1 MVSSKPRG
9 RWVASAM
16 VALCLSAGAYSGTA
30 YAEKI
35 HLSIEKKAG
44 KQVSKSSAVGRV
56 KTKYPGSR
64 ILSVE
69 ELTVSG
75 KHCHE
80 VKALTKDGY
89 FLEVRVGCK

>member
-1 MVSSKPRG
+1 MVSLKPRG
-9 RWVASAM
+9 RWLTTAM
-16 VALCLSAGAYSGTA
+16 VALCLTAGAYSGTA
-30 YAEKI
+30 YAKKI
-35 HLSIEKKAG
+35 HLDIEKKAG
-44 KQVSKSSAVGRV
+44 KKVSKSSAVGRV

-64 ILSVE
+64 ILSVS
-69 ELTVSG
+69 ELTVDG